1 MVKVLNNEVAR
12 SQDQGKKQRNKQAKR
27 EAKMML
33 KLEQARQDVQKA
45 EQKVAKAQARLEAR
59 RTHLHTLENQMTEMR
74 SAHQEAEAST
84 PDTGFD
90 NQQGQPKAVG
100 EASDT
105 AWQETSSYDGH
116 SIPVPTAQEESLPP
130 AEGRRD
136 IGEGE
141 PATRSAENSG
151 SVPTSTDP
159 EVSLPPAE
167 GRTDIGG
174 GETASS
180 SEE

>member
-1 MVKVLNNEVAR
+1 MVKVLNNEVAP
-12 SQDQGKKQRNKQAKR
+12 SQGQGKKQRNKQAKR

-33 KLEQARQDVQKA
+33 KLEQARQNVEKA

-74 SAHQEAEAST
+74 SAHQESEAST

-90 NQQGQPKAVG
+90 NQQGQPEAAG

-116 SIPVPTAQEESLPP
+116 ALPVPTAQEESLPP
-130 AEGRRD
+130 AEGRTD

-141 PATRSAENSG
+141 
-151 SVPTSTDP
+151 
-159 EVSLPPAE
+159 AE